1 MFFTAR
7 PGFGLDSRIRALSF
21 ESGDSV
27 LPIRHKTL
35 FDLRLR
41 QGRVIDLW
49 MNVWIEGM
57 EGDADADL
65 RAVRRVGFDGEVAAD
80 KTETLLHT
88 D

>member
-1 MFFTAR
+1 
-7 PGFGLDSRIRALSF
+7 
-21 ESGDSV
+21 
-27 LPIRHKTL
+27 
-35 FDLRLR
+35 
-41 QGRVIDLW
+41 